1 MKNSTWDFIKTLTMV
16 YVILTSFFSTS
27 SSVYANAAT
36 QSEIFFN
43 LKPSR
48 ESRNNCFVL
57 LEPIREDEVESRIIE
72 VVCGLTNVELETKY
86 RTSSSYVVLQFYDD
100 TNYNNLIVNF
110 AGPQRCSAT
119 VSYSVSSMPTSVN
132 NRAGSGSSYSGC
144 YNIMVFDLSNFAGD
158 SYSCQDNCPSF
169 GALNDRVSSWRI
181 SN

>member
-43 LKPSR
+43 LKPIR

-86 RTSSSYVVLQFYDD
+86 RTSSSYVVRSQQMVSTPIAEL
-100 TNYNNLIVNF
+100 NREIVKEDGWNE
-110 AGPQRCSAT
+110 
-119 VSYSVSSMPTSVN
+119 
-132 NRAGSGSSYSGC
+132 
-144 YNIMVFDLSNFAGD
+144 FDFIIQTRD
-158 SYSCQDNCPSF
+158 
-169 GALNDRVSSWRI
+169 
-181 SN
+181 

>member
-86 RTSSSYVVLQFYDD
+86 RTSSSYVV
-100 TNYNNLIVNF
+100 
-110 AGPQRCSAT
+110 G
-119 VSYSVSSMPTSVN
+119 
-132 NRAGSGSSYSGC
+132 
-144 YNIMVFDLSNFAGD
+144 LSNILD
-158 SYSCQDNCPSF
+158 SLF
-169 GALNDRVSSWRI
+169 
-181 SN
+181 

>member
-86 RTSSSYVVLQFYDD
+86 RTSSSYVVRSQQMVSTPIAEL
-100 TNYNNLIVNF
+100 NREIVKEDGWNE
-110 AGPQRCSAT
+110 
-119 VSYSVSSMPTSVN
+119 
-132 NRAGSGSSYSGC
+132 
-144 YNIMVFDLSNFAGD
+144 FDFIIQTRD
-158 SYSCQDNCPSF
+158 
-169 GALNDRVSSWRI
+169 
-181 SN
+181 